1 MVRSFTSKSNEY
13 NKLNLQLYYIEEIA
27 KLISRIGNLLSLS
40 EGYSVSAFRQ
50 AYGKI
55 LTLRDLIIGAKLSFH
70 ERDQEIF
77 RLYMLFADK
86 LENHNIREGTQ
97 NLRRAYELLI
107 KVTKQNHLIFPQKI
121 RAGSFK
127 SFVEE
132 EAA

>member
-1 MVRSFTSKSNEY
+1 MVKSYTSKSDAY
-13 NKLNLQLYYIEEIA
+13 NRLNLQMDYIEELA
-27 KLISRIGNLLSLS
+27 KTISRIGNLLSLA

-55 LTLRDLIIGAKLSFH
+55 LTLRDLIVGGKLSFH
-70 ERDQEIF
+70 KRDQEVF
-77 RLYMLFADK
+77 KLYIGFADK
-86 LENHNIREGTQ
+86 LENHDIREGTQ
-97 NLRRAYELLI
+97 NLRIAYGLLI
-107 KVTKQNHLIFPQKI
+107 KILRQNNLIFPQKI